1 VTVPDSSSTLVNIV
15 NKRVTGGEVV
25 LFRPELTRSYEGSH
39 PYRAVRLTNTS
50 GFTLEKGPVT
60 IYSQGTFVGEG
71 FLERLEK
78 GATIFLTYA
87 IDGRVTMTRQQDW
100 TQEVVRMLK
109 IANGKIQSEMLH
121 VDRRRFKVI
130 NRHEKPITAY
140 VKSIPR
146 SGYKLR
152 TTPAGT
158 VQTAGA
164 SYVPVTVAAGGTQE
178 LGIEW
183 ISPTRRWLAVDT
195 SMATSVLKLFL
206 GSGRVPASIKP
217 TLDKILTAK
226 RRLEEIR
233 RETERI
239 SKLKSELSSDQSRI
253 RSNLN
258 LLRKVKGN
266 AALRARLTRNLAKLE
281 DRLTKL
287 TSQYVKLDEERAR
300 LRGTMQA
307 LIGEI
312 TLDLSK

>member
-1 VTVPDSSSTLVNIV
+1 
-15 NKRVTGGEVV
+15 
-25 LFRPELTRSYEGSH
+25 
-39 PYRAVRLTNTS
+39 
-50 GFTLEKGPVT
+50 
-60 IYSQGTFVGEG
+60 
-71 FLERLEK
+71 
-78 GATIFLTYA
+78 
-87 IDGRVTMTRQQDW
+87 
-100 TQEVVRMLK
+100 
-109 IANGKIQSEMLH
+109 
-121 VDRRRFKVI
+121 
-130 NRHEKPITAY
+130 
-140 VKSIPR
+140 
-146 SGYKLR
+146 
-152 TTPAGT
+152 
-158 VQTAGA
+158 
-164 SYVPVTVAAGGTQE
+164 
-178 LGIEW
+178 
-183 ISPTRRWLAVDT
+183 
-195 SMATSVLKLFL
+195 MATSVLKLFL

-226 RRLEEIR
+226 RRLEQIR
-233 RETERI
+233 RETDRV